1 MTNLSR
7 AIEIGAKALREHD
20 MAGRVTVEWDRIP
33 NGQKKK
39 WRKKAEAALS
49 ALAAEGFVVVP
60 KEPSIAQHIAAM
72 EFALGH
78 MKAYGVDGLSPFK
91 DYPPL
96 RETTAGMYRA
106 MISAASQEER

>member
-1 MTNLSR
+1 MTLSPR
-7 AIEIGAKALREHD
+7 AIEIGAKALEAKRAELQHLPL
-20 MAGRVTVEWDRIP
+20 ARIYP
-33 NGQKKK
+33 KLT
-39 WRKKAEAALS
+39 EAVLS

-106 MISAASQEER
+106 MLQAAQGGEDD